1 MIRVG
6 LLWCFTLCI
15 LFSGPRALAQ
25 VESRDVL
32 VGAKLS
38 AGFDMGVNSSE
49 GRRDWLEKN
58 AEEGHFK
65 MAYPSGQ
72 SWGAVFITVG
82 KPTAPPRPS
91 RDFSDYQTLSIEMK
105 AEPGTKVIDV
115 GIKTNTQA
123 DDGTETKIPVKLGSE
138 WKTFEL
144 PLKKFEGTDTRS
156 LYVVAEFVFADSN
169 AQTVY
174 VRNIKYLARPAKTG
188 D

>member
-1 MIRVG
+1 
-6 LLWCFTLCI
+6 LCV
-15 LFSGPRALAQ
+15 LFAAVQALAQ
-25 VESRDVL
+25 VDSKDVL
-32 VGAKLS
+32 VGPKLS

-49 GRRDWLEKN
+49 GRHDWLEKN
-58 AEEGHFK
+58 VDEGYFK

-82 KPTAPPRPS
+82 KPTVPPRPS
-91 RDFSDYQTLSIEMK
+91 RDFSGYQTLSIEMK

-115 GIKTNTQA
+115 GIKANTQP
-123 DDGTETKIPVKLGSE
+123 DDGTETKIPAKLTSE
-138 WKTFEL
+138 WKTFEF
-144 PLKKFEGTDTRS
+144 PLKKFEGADPRI

-174 VRNIKYLARPAKTG
+174 VRNIKYLARPATTG